1 MDLLN
6 EPTRLHFFVQV
17 REAISEFLN
26 KIPKRKTGGQ
36 NLWKYCYNE
45 SIDNMVYQS
54 IGRWILASEK
64 FEKRIDRFKDEELK
78 EFFNA
83 GSL

>member
-1 MDLLN
+1 MTEHHPSSLL
-6 EPTRLHFFVQV
+6 VQV
-17 REAISEFLN
+17 REAINEFLN
-26 KIPKRKTGGQ
+26 KRPIRKAEGQ
-36 NLWKYCYNE
+36 GLWKYCYNE

-64 FEKRIDRFKDEELK
+64 FDKRIDRFKDEELR
-78 EFFNA
+78 EYFNA